1 MTVRDWTGII
11 NDCNGRL
18 IGHMNVFPPAMLMT
32 NIYHLSKEWC
42 KKKQKQ
48 KTNPGFCDLVIFR

>member
-11 NDCNGRL
+11 NDYNGRL

-32 NIYHLSKEWC
+32 NIYHLSKEWY
-42 KKKQKQ
+42 K
-48 KTNPGFCDLVIFR
+48 NISGFSDLVIF